1 MDREGWWA
9 TIHRVAESDV
19 TEATEQACIFIYIH
33 IYISPV
39 ILWITPFLTELYT
52 RNQQHADAF
61 SRPIFNVTQSI
72 LCLVAQSCPTL
83 FDPMDYSP
91 LGSRVYGDSPGK
103 NTGVGCHALF
113 QGIFLTQGSNTC
125 LSCLLHW
132 QAGSLPLLPPGKTTA
147 FTG

>member
-72 LCLVAQSCPTL
+72 LCLVAQSC
-83 FDPMDYSP
+83 
-91 LGSRVYGDSPGK
+91 
-103 NTGVGCHALF
+103 
-113 QGIFLTQGSNTC
+113 LTVC
-125 LSCLLHW
+125 DL
-132 QAGSLPLLPPGKTTA
+132 SLPGSSVCGILQERILEWVVTSSSRGSS
-147 FTG
+147 